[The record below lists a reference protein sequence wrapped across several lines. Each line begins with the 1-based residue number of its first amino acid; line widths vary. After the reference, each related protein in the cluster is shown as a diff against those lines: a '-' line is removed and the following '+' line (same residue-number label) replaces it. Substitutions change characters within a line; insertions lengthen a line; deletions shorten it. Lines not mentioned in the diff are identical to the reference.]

1 METENEDEQ
10 IQKQCVQLFSST
22 DFIME
27 PKVFD
32 TIKDYFRHGGA
43 PDQVIELLSENYMA
57 IAQTATLM
65 ADWLILTGVEPV
77 DVVNMIVQHL
87 QTLIEKH
94 FEPKKAD
101 SIFEAGGV
109 PSWLTEMTEHMNWRQ
124 MIYKLAEEYP
134 HCLMLNFTIKLLV
147 DSGHEHEIT
156 SVPVAAQQVE
166 VFTKVLMTTIQRTI
180 DSETDEWKRNI
191 QELVQLA
198 CHSEQTYLY
207 AQSVL
212 SSLVNDAKSMIIRRI
227 SEEIELHAKAKEH
240 NVTEI
245 TLTLDG
251 TTAYPKVYQPLC
263 AMLSKKALNPADV
276 TTLYKIY
283 QSTDPPPV
291 DLIRK
296 PAFIELLITQ
306 LFDPESTLNPE
317 HRPKYIG
324 LLAYACSVAETN
336 KKSSRKS
343 AVNSKEEL
351 SQTTIALEKALE
363 ICISSKSTV
372 DLISDLNELY
382 KCLRFPIVAACVL
395 RWIEF
400 RIFDP
405 SYFKLDQGTTPVH
418 LIIIDEIVSLHFLL
432 HQKAFELLVRFF
444 EATFA
449 ELDTL
454 VHLEFKK
461 TILDRM
467 VHMLSCSYVHPIL
480 EYMKKRWEQQDTDV
494 SLIRHFVFEVLEMI
508 GPPYEPS
515 FVQLFLPLLQKE
527 AIAGTMPFRTD
538 EERKCV
544 KEFIGMNISSSEEK
558 GF

>member
-10 IQKQCVQLFSST
+10 VQKQCVQLFSST

-27 PKVFD
+27 SKVFD

-65 ADWLILTGVEPV
+65 ADWLILTGVEPA

-94 FEPKKAD
+94 FQPKKAD

-109 PSWLTEMTEHMNWRQ
+109 PSWLTDMTEHMNWRS

-134 HCLMLNFTIKLLV
+134 NCLMLNFTIKLLV
-147 DSGHEHEIT
+147 DSGHEDEIT

-180 DSETDEWKRNI
+180 DSEPDEWKRNI

-198 CHSEQTYLY
+198 CHSEHTYLY

-212 SSLVNDAKSMIIRRI
+212 SSLANDAKSMIIRRI
-227 SEEIELHAKAKEH
+227 AEEIELHAKAKGH

-251 TTAYPKVYQPLC
+251 TTAFPKVYQPLC
-263 AMLSKKALNPADV
+263 TMLSKKALNPADV
-276 TTLYKIY
+276 TSLYKIY
-283 QSTDPPPV
+283 QSADAPPV

-306 LFDPESTLNPE
+306 LFDPDSTLNPE

-343 AVNSKEEL
+343 TTNSKEEL
-351 SQTTIALEKALE
+351 SQTTIALEKAHE
-363 ICISSKSTV
+363 ICVSSKSTV

-449 ELDTL
+449 ELDIL

-467 VHMLSCSYVHPIL
+467 VHMLSCSFVHPIL
-480 EYMKKRWEQQDTDV
+480 EYMKKRWEQRDTDV
-494 SLIRHFVFEVLEMI
+494 SLIRHFVLEVLEMI

-515 FVQLFLPLLQKE
+515 FVQLFLPLLQNE
-527 AIAGTMPFRTD
+527 AIAGPISLRNE

-544 KEFIGMNISSSEEK
+544 KEFIDHASTIVSSHT
-558 GF
+558 